1 MAMARLGNPPP
12 LYSHSINRC
21 SEADVVQNAER
32 KFAVWHGV
40 SQIVNL
46 AMVILLIWRFW
57 HLTHPNVQDG
67 LSTFGQRKRNLFAK

>member
-1 MAMARLGNPPP
+1 
-12 LYSHSINRC
+12 
-21 SEADVVQNAER
+21 
-32 KFAVWHGV
+32 VWHGV